1 MKTVTTLFWWICFK
15 DLHYLILMRIN
26 KLVLGWLIWNFEA
39 EMLIIPLNYS
49 DKRMI
54 KVTFK
59 IFEYWFSLQYYE
71 KQYQNH
77 GWCNNIY
84 NTIFQIARVL
94 EAILKVWGKTK
105 FPEEEYTIFTSHK
118 TPEIIWVKYQACC
131 YSAIWKH
138 QSAIL
143 EKVFGKKEKN

>member
-1 MKTVTTLFWWICFK
+1 
-15 DLHYLILMRIN
+15 
-26 KLVLGWLIWNFEA
+26 
-39 EMLIIPLNYS
+39 MLIIPLNYS

-77 GWCNNIY
+77 GWYNNIY

-105 FPEEEYTIFTSHK
+105 FPEEEYTIFTSRK

-131 YSAIWKH
+131 YSAVWKH
-138 QSAIL
+138 
-143 EKVFGKKEKN
+143 